1 MTLGQVE
8 GIGPRI
14 FRRLVREFGTA
25 RKVLSAS
32 PNDIRDIRGIGNKR
46 AQLIRK
52 ASGNVGQTG
61 NNIAAIK
68 NRGIDVITFSDA
80 SYPRNLL
87 TLREDAPI
95 FLYVKGT
102 LKVEDEKCVAI
113 VGTHKATQ
121 RGMKD
126 ALKLARIL
134 AEEGVTI
141 ASGLALGID
150 TEAHR
155 GALDKGRTIGVLGSG
170 LDKIYPKENKQ
181 LADTIT
187 KVGALI
193 SEYEPSTGVSVGR
206 LMSRNRV
213 VVGISKALIVVEALI
228 NSAGTMEALERAKQ
242 QRKTVYALK
251 PTGLSETAGGF
262 EELIKVGAI
271 ALERANLLEV
281 VLQSVKGQ

>member
-14 FRRLVREFGTA
+14 FRRLVREFGSA

-32 PNDIRDIRGIGNKR
+32 PKDIRDIRGIGNER

-80 SYPRNLL
+80 SYPRKLL
-87 TLREDAPI
+87 KLEDDAPI

-126 ALKLARIL
+126 ALKLARSL

-155 GALDKGRTIGVLGSG
+155 GALEKGRTIGVLGSG
-170 LDKIYPKENKQ
+170 LERVYPRDNKE
-181 LADTIT
+181 LADRII
-187 KVGALI
+187 KRGALI
-193 SEYEPSTGVSVGR
+193 SEYEPNTGVSVGR

-213 VVGISKALIVVEALI
+213 VVGISKVLIVVEALI

-251 PTGLSETAGGF
+251 PKGLSEAAGGF
-262 EELIKVGAI
+262 EELIKVGAV
-271 ALERANLLEV
+271 ALERADLLEM
-281 VLQSVKGQ
+281 VLQSVKGK

>member
-14 FRRLVREFGTA
+14 FRRLVRELGSA

-32 PNDIRDIRGIGNKR
+32 PKDIRDIRGIGNER

-80 SYPRNLL
+80 SYPRKLL
-87 TLREDAPI
+87 KLEDDAPI

-126 ALKLARIL
+126 ALKLARSL

-155 GALDKGRTIGVLGSG
+155 GALEKGRTIGVLGSG
-170 LDKIYPKENKQ
+170 LERVYPKDNKE
-181 LADTIT
+181 LADRII
-187 KVGALI
+187 KRGALI
-193 SEYEPSTGVSVGR
+193 SEYEPNTGVSVGR

-213 VVGISKALIVVEALI
+213 VVGISKVLIVVEALI

-251 PTGLSETAGGF
+251 PKGLSEAAGGF
-262 EELIKVGAI
+262 EELIKVGAVV
-271 ALERANLLEV
+271 LERADLLEM
-281 VLQSVKGQ
+281 VLQSVKGK